1 MHKIGRQGEGVD
13 PRRGAL
19 DALFDGTYVRLSF

>member
-1 MHKIGRQGEGVD
+1 LLASGAYQMLI
-13 PRRGAL
+13 PRAPL